1 MVPEITYYVL
11 GRMTNQLM
19 VSQVADWST
28 CKLINSLS
36 VNF

>member
-1 MVPEITYYVL
+1 
-11 GRMTNQLM
+11 MTNQLM